1 MEMAPWSFQL
11 IRYNLFWPH
20 SRERM
25 TATESVMSDLKK
37 KKNSMNAN
45 AQASQ
50 RWWMWSPLFLRR
62 NDQDARPGRSS
73 YSKWHGPLW
82 TECSPEP
89 QPVMWVIPKGCSST
103 HLSSLP
109 LRPFEKRAKSPFIRI
124 SWFRQT
130 AKPRWLWWTHC
141 VGWNEFPCGQLPCCC
156 LTETR
161 GSQSC

>member
-25 TATESVMSDLKK
+25 TATESVMSDIKK
-37 KKNSMNAN
+37 KKKKKTAWMQTHRHHRGDGREVLSSWGGMTKMPDRHQMTSASVDRVQPR
-45 AQASQ
+45 ASTGHVGSSQ
-50 RWWMWSPLFLRR
+50 RLFIHTSL
-62 NDQDARPGRSS
+62 
-73 YSKWHGPLW
+73 L
-82 TECSPEP
+82 
-89 QPVMWVIPKGCSST
+89 
-103 HLSSLP
+103 SLP
-109 LRPFEKRAKSPFIRI
+109 LRPFEKRSKSPFIRI
-124 SWFRQT
+124 CWFRQT

-156 LTETR
+156 LTKTR

>member
-25 TATESVMSDLKK
+25 TATESVMSDFLKK
-37 KKNSMNAN
+37 TAWMQTTGITEVMDVKFSLPDEGWPRCQTGKEQLQQMTS
-45 AQASQ
+45 ASVDRVQPRASTGHAGSPQ
-50 RWWMWSPLFLRR
+50 RLF
-62 NDQDARPGRSS
+62 
-73 YSKWHGPLW
+73 
-82 TECSPEP
+82 
-89 QPVMWVIPKGCSST
+89 T
-103 HLSSLP
+103 HTSLLSLP
-109 LRPFEKRAKSPFIRI
+109 LRPFGKRAKSPFIRI
-124 SWFRQT
+124 CWFRQT